1 MKMDVSRSSSGTED
15 TYNLNFTVTGAYARI
30 AEFITDIEFMDML
43 EEKMNKNYKFSIDTS
58 NDFIEEQE
66 LMIETRTIL
75 AYIFLNYWATEI
87 QKEKVNIKFKKDIE
101 DAEKQKRDLYN
112 VDILKN
118 KKQLKENIGKEQ
130 ENAMVIYKKENFI
143 TKIFNTIKKFF
154 GMKH

>member
-1 MKMDVSRSSSGTED
+1 MIKVENYPNAYKEVYEILKYVPKED
-15 TYNLNFTVTGAYARI
+15 LKRVPKK
-30 AEFITDIEFMDML
+30 FMEML
-43 EEKMNKNYKFSIDTS
+43 EEKMNKDYKFSIDTS
-58 NDFIEEQE
+58 KDFIEEQE

-112 VDILKN
+112 VDIFKN

>member
-1 MKMDVSRSSSGTED
+1 MIKVENYPNAYKEVYEILKYVPKED
-15 TYNLNFTVTGAYARI
+15 LKRVPKK
-30 AEFITDIEFMDML
+30 FMDML

-58 NDFIEEQE
+58 NGFIEEQE

>member
-1 MKMDVSRSSSGTED
+1 MIKVENYPNAYKEVYEILKYVPKED
-15 TYNLNFTVTGAYARI
+15 LKRVPKK
-30 AEFITDIEFMDML
+30 FMDM
-43 EEKMNKNYKFSIDTS
+43 IDTS
-58 NDFIEEQE
+58 KDFIDEHE

-112 VDILKN
+112 VNIFKN
-118 KKQLKENIGKEQ
+118 KKQLKENSEKEQ

>member
-1 MKMDVSRSSSGTED
+1 MIKVENYPNAYKEVYEILKYVPKED
-15 TYNLNFTVTGAYARI
+15 LKRVPKK
-30 AEFITDIEFMDML
+30 FMDML

-154 GMKH
+154 GMKY

>member
-1 MKMDVSRSSSGTED
+1 MIKVENYPNAYKEVYEILKYVPKED
-15 TYNLNFTVTGAYARI
+15 LKRVPKK
-30 AEFITDIEFMDML
+30 FMDML

-58 NDFIEEQE
+58 KDFIEEQE

>member
-1 MKMDVSRSSSGTED
+1 MIKVENYPNAYKEVYEILKYVPKED
-15 TYNLNFTVTGAYARI
+15 LKRVPKK
-30 AEFITDIEFMDML
+30 FMDML

-75 AYIFLNYWATEI
+75 AYIFLNYCATEI

-118 KKQLKENIGKEQ
+118 KKQLKKVTNVKKY
-130 ENAMVIYKKENFI
+130 VICYHKFI
-143 TKIFNTIKKFF
+143 
-154 GMKH
+154 

>member
-1 MKMDVSRSSSGTED
+1 MIKVENYPNAYKEVYEILKYVPKED
-15 TYNLNFTVTGAYARI
+15 LKRVPKK
-30 AEFITDIEFMDML
+30 FMDML

-143 TKIFNTIKKFF
+143 TKIFNSIKFKSIV
-154 GMKH
+154 

>member
-1 MKMDVSRSSSGTED
+1 MIKVENYSNAYKEVYEILKYVPKED
-15 TYNLNFTVTGAYARI
+15 LKRVPKK
-30 AEFITDIEFMDML
+30 FMEML
-43 EEKMNKNYKFSIDTS
+43 EEKMNKDYKFSIDTS
-58 NDFIEEQE
+58 KDFIEEQE
-66 LMIETRTIL
+66 LMLETRTIL

-112 VDILKN
+112 VDIFKN

>member
-1 MKMDVSRSSSGTED
+1 MIKVENYPNAYKEVYEILKYVPKED
-15 TYNLNFTVTGAYARI
+15 LKRVPKK
-30 AEFITDIEFMDML
+30 FMDML
-43 EEKMNKNYKFSIDTS
+43 EEKMNKDYKFSIDTS
-58 NDFIEEQE
+58 KDFIEEQE
-66 LMIETRTIL
+66 LMLETRTIL

-112 VDILKN
+112 VDIFKN

>member
-1 MKMDVSRSSSGTED
+1 MIKVENYPNAYKEVYEILKYVPKED
-15 TYNLNFTVTGAYARI
+15 LKRVPKK
-30 AEFITDIEFMDML
+30 FMDML

>member
-1 MKMDVSRSSSGTED
+1 MIKVENYPNAYKEVYEILKYVPKED
-15 TYNLNFTVTGAYARI
+15 LKRVPKK
-30 AEFITDIEFMDML
+30 FMEML
-43 EEKMNKNYKFSIDTS
+43 EEKMNKDYKFSIDTS
-58 NDFIEEQE
+58 KDFIEEQE
-66 LMIETRTIL
+66 LMLETRTIL

-112 VDILKN
+112 VDIFKN

>member
-1 MKMDVSRSSSGTED
+1 MIKVENYPNAYREVYEILKYVPKED
-15 TYNLNFTVTGAYARI
+15 LKRVPKK
-30 AEFITDIEFMDML
+30 FMEML
-43 EEKMNKNYKFSIDTS
+43 EEKMNKDYKFSIDTS
-58 NDFIEEQE
+58 KDFIEEQE
-66 LMIETRTIL
+66 LMLETRTIL

-112 VDILKN
+112 VDIFKN

>member
-1 MKMDVSRSSSGTED
+1 MIKVENYPNAYKEVYEILKYVPKED
-15 TYNLNFTVTGAYARI
+15 LKRVPKK
-30 AEFITDIEFMDML
+30 FMDML

-87 QKEKVNIKFKKDIE
+87 QKEKVNIKLKKDIE

>member
-1 MKMDVSRSSSGTED
+1 MIKVENYPNAYKEVYEILKYVPKED
-15 TYNLNFTVTGAYARI
+15 LKRVPKK
-30 AEFITDIEFMDML
+30 FMDML

-143 TKIFNTIKKFF
+143 TKIFNSIKKFF

>member
-1 MKMDVSRSSSGTED
+1 MIKVENYPNAYKEVYEILKYVPKED
-15 TYNLNFTVTGAYARI
+15 LKRVPKK
-30 AEFITDIEFMDML
+30 FIEML
-43 EEKMNKNYKFSIDTS
+43 EEKMNKDYKFSIDTS

-75 AYIFLNYWATEI
+75 AYTFLNYWATEI

-118 KKQLKENIGKEQ
+118 KKKLKENIGKEQ

>member
-1 MKMDVSRSSSGTED
+1 
-15 TYNLNFTVTGAYARI
+15 
-30 AEFITDIEFMDML
+30 MDML
-43 EEKMNKNYKFSIDTS
+43 EEKMNKDYKFSIDTS
-58 NDFIEEQE
+58 KDFIEEQE
-66 LMIETRTIL
+66 LMLETRTIL

-112 VDILKN
+112 VDIFKN

>member
-1 MKMDVSRSSSGTED
+1 MIKVENYPNAYKEVYEILKYVPKED
-15 TYNLNFTVTGAYARI
+15 LKRVPKK
-30 AEFITDIEFMDML
+30 FMDML

-58 NDFIEEQE
+58 KDFIEEQE

-101 DAEKQKRDLYN
+101 DAEKQKRDLYK

>member
-1 MKMDVSRSSSGTED
+1 MIKVENYPNAYKEVYEILKYVPKED
-15 TYNLNFTVTGAYARI
+15 LKRVPKK
-30 AEFITDIEFMDML
+30 FMDML

-58 NDFIEEQE
+58 KDFIEEQE

-101 DAEKQKRDLYN
+101 DAEKQKGDLYN
-112 VDILKN
+112 VNIFKN
-118 KKQLKENIGKEQ
+118 KKQLKENSEKEQ
-130 ENAMVIYKKENFI
+130 ERAMVIYKKENFI
-143 TKIFNTIKKFF
+143 TKIFNIIKNFF

>member
-1 MKMDVSRSSSGTED
+1 MIKVENYPNAYKEVYEILKYVPKED
-15 TYNLNFTVTGAYARI
+15 LKRVPKK
-30 AEFITDIEFMDML
+30 FMDML

-66 LMIETRTIL
+66 LMIETRTML

-118 KKQLKENIGKEQ
+118 KKQLKENIGKEP

>member
-1 MKMDVSRSSSGTED
+1 MIKVENYPNAYKEVYEILKYVPKED
-15 TYNLNFTVTGAYARI
+15 LKRVPKK
-30 AEFITDIEFMDML
+30 FMDML

-58 NDFIEEQE
+58 KDFIEEQE

-101 DAEKQKRDLYN
+101 YAEKQKGDLYN
-112 VDILKN
+112 VNIFKN
-118 KKQLKENIGKEQ
+118 KKKLKENSEKEQ
-130 ENAMVIYKKENFI
+130 EHAMVIYKKENFI
-143 TKIFNTIKKFF
+143 TKIFNIIKNFF